1 MAVENNIDTATI
13 EKRPAD
19 DAAEDCEVG
28 INSSI
33 NDNNE
38 EVIAIDKEVDDSAD
52 KDILTPLEV
61 TAPEENYVRGTCTD
75 HENRDLQSLIE
86 FKYDR
91 VRYNKDSVSKRKQ
104 YKLKDG
110 IALQI
115 YQGELLLPE
124 TSFSFIVASDPWGDT
139 RITFYIA
146 WIVWCLQITL
156 LSLLTY
162 DNYRTTSETLGG
174 STNRFGF
181 PVEASTEVI
190 VSQYISVFLMAVT
203 SSEIPGAVSQ
213 ILRGYDTRKPMF
225 DHAFPNTKNKKQKW
239 HLHNLL
245 RVIEGLFAIIAAF
258 ITIMQETTVRNVL
271 LSFSTLQAITNM
283 DNIAYRLCLQGFL
296 GRNAR
301 TGAIDVIVAKYNYD
315 AYKLPSETKFC
326 GYGSRRVEYLDG
338 KLRYLIMLLFVTCAW
353 LSTSIIVIN
362 QSKGNYRCSQKIID
376 EDHYKKVEDYCSDWI
391 SSPTSSEKVLVEG
404 DTSMSDVP
412 FVLAVKEEINT
423 QIDWVIVDPDTTEGI
438 KGAYGGPE
446 RKSIVKGT
454 GKFVDGIYLYYT
466 CLPRNISGVWSIERT
481 GKATDE
487 TEIVESRSGIY
498 KLKSGVSIDDKEG
511 GEEIC
516 VDVSKVYD
524 KGGNRTKSKQIHLI
538 GNRFSSC
545 SSYDDIGDGTCD
557 NEHNTIECAWDGLDC
572 LNEANTS
579 ITDVGDSVESS
590 EESAIVDEDDFNTT
604 APEAPSSS
612 KNDTLTLPK
621 PTEVTDIVN
630 GTITI
635 VEEAI
640 NKLP

>member
-1 MAVENNIDTATI
+1 MPVDNIDTATI

-19 DAAEDCEVG
+19 DAADDCEAG
-28 INSSI
+28 INSSN

-38 EVIAIDKEVDDSAD
+38 VIAVDKVDDDSSVD

-91 VRYNKDSVSKRKQ
+91 VRYSKDSVSTRKQ
-104 YKLKDG
+104 YKTKDG

-162 DNYRTTSETLGG
+162 DNYKSTSETLGG
-174 STNRFGF
+174 STNPFSF

-225 DHAFPNTKNKKQKW
+225 DHAFPNTSNKKQKW

-245 RVIEGLFAIIAAF
+245 RVVEGLFAIIAAF

-271 LSFSTLQAITNM
+271 LSFSTLQAITNL

-296 GRNAR
+296 GMNAR
-301 TGAIDVIVAKYNYD
+301 AGAIHVIVAKYNYD

-326 GYGSRRVEYLDG
+326 GYGSHRVAYLDG

-362 QSKGNYRCSQKIID
+362 QSQGNYRCSQKIID
-376 EDHYKKVEDYCSDWI
+376 EDHYKKVERHCSKFI
-391 SSPTSSEKVLVEG
+391 SSQTSSEKELVG
-404 DTSMSDVP
+404 IDKSISDVP
-412 FVLAVKEEINT
+412 LVVAVKEKTNTRIN
-423 QIDWVIVDPDTTEGI
+423 WVIVDPDTMEGI
-438 KGAYGGPE
+438 EGAYGG
-446 RKSIVKGT
+446 KSLVRGT
-454 GKFVDGIYLYYT
+454 GKFVDGVYLYYT
-466 CLPRNISGVWSIERT
+466 CLPRNISGVWTIIKTSSN
-481 GKATDE
+481 ATDE
-487 TEIVESRSGIY
+487 TEFVESRSSSGIY
-498 KLKSGVSIDDKEG
+498 KLKSGVSIDNEEG

-516 VDVSKVYD
+516 ASVDD
-524 KGGNRTKSKQIHLI
+524 KGSHLI
-538 GNRFSSC
+538 GKFKTKTTISDGNNITKSDELIDTDGNF
-545 SSYDDIGDGTCD
+545 IGDSTDSTNEEGT
-557 NEHNTIECAWDGLDC
+557 
-572 LNEANTS
+572 
-579 ITDVGDSVESS
+579 
-590 EESAIVDEDDFNTT
+590 IVDDDLNVTSS
-604 APEAPSSS
+604 APSPSM
-612 KNDTLTLPK
+612 NDTLTLPK

-635 VEEAI
+635 VEEALGI
-640 NKLP
+640 DKLP

>member
-1 MAVENNIDTATI
+1 MAVENIDAATI

-19 DAAEDCEVG
+19 DAADDCEAG
-28 INSSI
+28 INSSN
-33 NDNNE
+33 NDNND
-38 EVIAIDKEVDDSAD
+38 EVIAINDNDSANNN

-61 TAPEENYVRGTCTD
+61 TAPDESNYVRGTCTD

-91 VRYNKDSVSKRKQ
+91 VRYSKDSVSTRKQ
-104 YKLKDG
+104 YKTKDG

-146 WIVWCLQITL
+146 WVVWCLQITL

-162 DNYRTTSETLGG
+162 DNYKTTSETLGG
-174 STNRFGF
+174 STNPFSF

-258 ITIMQETTVRNVL
+258 ITIMQEATVRNVL
-271 LSFSTLQAITNM
+271 LSFSTLQAITNL
-283 DNIAYRLCLQGFL
+283 DNIAYRLCIQGFL
-296 GRNAR
+296 GMNAR
-301 TGAIDVIVAKYNYD
+301 AGAIHVIGAKYNYD

-326 GYGSRRVEYLDG
+326 GYGSHRVAYLDG

-362 QSKGNYRCSQKIID
+362 QSQGNYRCSQKIID
-376 EDHYKKVEDYCSDWI
+376 DDHYKKVERHCSKFI
-391 SSPTSSEKVLVEG
+391 SSQTSSEKVLVG
-404 DTSMSDVP
+404 IDKSISDVP
-412 FVLAVKEEINT
+412 LVVAVKEKTNTRIN
-423 QIDWVIVDPDTTEGI
+423 WVIVDPDTMEGI
-438 KGAYGGPE
+438 EGAYGG
-446 RKSIVKGT
+446 KSLVRGT
-454 GKFVDGIYLYYT
+454 GKFVDGVYLYYT
-466 CLPRNISGVWSIERT
+466 CLPRNISGVWTIIKTSSN
-481 GKATDE
+481 ATDE
-487 TEIVESRSGIY
+487 TEFVESRSSSGIY
-498 KLKSGVSIDDKEG
+498 KLKSGVSIDNEE

-516 VDVSKVYD
+516 ASVDD
-524 KGGNRTKSKQIHLI
+524 KGSHLI
-538 GNRFSSC
+538 GKFKTKTTISDGNNITKSDELIDTDGKF
-545 SSYDDIGDGTCD
+545 IGDSTDSTNEEGT
-557 NEHNTIECAWDGLDC
+557 
-572 LNEANTS
+572 
-579 ITDVGDSVESS
+579 
-590 EESAIVDEDDFNTT
+590 IVDDDLNVTSS
-604 APEAPSSS
+604 APSPSM
-612 KNDTLTLPK
+612 NDTLTLPK

-635 VEEAI
+635 VEEALGI
-640 NKLP
+640 DKLP